1 MFNKILKTIFNN
13 IKLAFIFQNLFIL
26 LFLSINI
33 IKAQNDSSN
42 INTPIPKYLTFDDN
56 FTKLMEAINDSAL
69 NNLFFSE
76 DSLADFFPI
85 IPMFEYW
92 DTNGLFNNR
101 VDFSKKND
109 TTILV
114 LSYNSGSSYVHP
126 LNSPRVTSTFG
137 WRRRRYH
144 YGIDIGLNT
153 GDTIRSAFDGI
164 VRITQ
169 YHRGYGNVIV
179 VRHFNGL
186 ETTYAHLSKILVM
199 QNQTVNAGAIIGLGG
214 STGRSTGPHLHFELR
229 YKGSPI
235 NPQDVIDFEK
245 QKLLSDTLIL
255 TASNFNYFRIRS
267 SRNVSHS
274 SYNRATTNTS
284 NTSTSGSTYT
294 VKKGDTLGAIA
305 IRNRT
310 SVSRICQLN
319 GIKPTTVL
327 RIGMKLK
334 IR

>member
-1 MFNKILKTIFNN
+1 MFNKMLKPIFNN
-13 IKLAFIFQNLFIL
+13 IKLLFIFFNFFIL
-26 LFLSINI
+26 MYLNINI

-69 NNLFFSE
+69 NNLIFSE
-76 DSLADFFPI
+76 DSLAVFFPI

-101 VDFSKKND
+101 VDFSNKND

-114 LSYNSGSSYVHP
+114 LSYNSESSYVHP

-186 ETTYAHLSKILVM
+186 ESTYAHLSKILVM
-199 QNQTVNAGAIIGLGG
+199 QNQTVNAGTIIGLGG

-235 NPQDVIDFEK
+235 NPQDIINFDK
-245 QKLLSDTLIL
+245 QTLISDTLIL
-255 TASNFNYFRIRS
+255 TALNFNYSRVRS
-267 SRNVSHS
+267 SRNINHN
-274 SYNRATTNTS
+274 SYNRTTNKNITS
-284 NTSTSGSTYT
+284 ASSKTYT

-305 IRNRT
+305 IRNHT
-310 SVSRICQLN
+310 TVSRLCKLN
-319 GIKPTTVL
+319 GIKPTTIL
-327 RIGMKLK
+327 RIGMKIK